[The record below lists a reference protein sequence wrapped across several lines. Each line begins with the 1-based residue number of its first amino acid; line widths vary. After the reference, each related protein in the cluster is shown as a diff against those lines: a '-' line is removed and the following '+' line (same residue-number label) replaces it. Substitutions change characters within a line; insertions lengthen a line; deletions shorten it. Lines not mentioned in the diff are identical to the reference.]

1 MYVAFRARLAAADA
15 ADSSADSAELQI
27 HVRRGRAR
35 QQRGV
40 CSGPWGTIRRR
51 PFVRVYFRRL
61 IQLPNEA
68 CEACESVHESV

>member
-35 QQRGV
+35 QQRV
-40 CSGPWGTIRRR
+40 FVRGTIRRR

>member
-1 MYVAFRARLAAADA
+1 MYVAFRARLAAADG

-40 CSGPWGTIRRR
+40 CSGD
-51 PFVRVYFRRL
+51 
-61 IQLPNEA
+61 N
-68 CEACESVHESV
+68 